1 MSEETLQ
8 DVSAHQ
14 VVNALLDRINQQ
26 LLGKPTQIQL
36 ALTCLL
42 AQGHLLIEDLPG
54 TGKTTLAKCL
64 ATSLGLSYQ
73 RVQFTSDLLPSDII
87 GVSIFN
93 RDKHAFD
100 FQHGPIFSQVLLAD
114 EINRAG
120 PKTQSALLEAMEEQ
134 QVSVDGT
141 THSLPSPFFVIGTQN
156 PLTQSGTHPLPES
169 QLDRFLMRINL
180 GYPDFDA
187 EKLWLTHQS
196 LQSDTAGVGFAE
208 PPLLTPNRLLEM
220 QATISSLHIADPV
233 LSYLLRLIHFTR
245 SDEFSL
251 APLSPRA
258 SIALLRASKAWAFV
272 QNRDYVTQEDI
283 QLIFPYVAEHRFD
296 THIHTGHQHS
306 ERVLNQVSVT

>member
-1 MSEETLQ
+1 MSETSIQEVATDELI
-8 DVSAHQ
+8 H
-14 VVNALLDRINQQ
+14 ALLKRINQQ
-26 LLGKPTQIQL
+26 LLGKSTQIQL

-93 RDKHAFD
+93 RDKHSFD

-120 PKTQSALLEAMEEQ
+120 PKTQSALLEAMEEH
-134 QVSVDGT
+134 QVSIDGIT
-141 THSLPSPFFVIGTQN
+141 RPLPTPFFVIGTQN

-169 QLDRFLMRINL
+169 QLDRFLMRIHL

-187 EKLWLTHQS
+187 EKQWLNHQN
-196 LQSDTAGVGFAE
+196 LQTDNVNAGFSE
-208 PPLLTPNRLLEM
+208 PPLLSANHLITLQTEISRLKVSDVVM
-220 QATISSLHIADPV
+220 
-233 LSYLLRLIHFTR
+233 SYLLRLIHFTR
-245 SDEFSL
+245 SDEFHL

-258 SIALLRASKAWAFV
+258 SVALLRASKAWAFI
-272 QNRDYVTQEDI
+272 QGRNYVTHEDV
-283 QLIFPYVAEHRFD
+283 QTIFPYVAEHRFD

-306 ERVLNQVSVT
+306 ETVLNQVPIA

>member
-1 MSEETLQ
+1 MSEQTVQ
-8 DVSAHQ
+8 DVSAEQ
-14 VVNALLDRINQQ
+14 VVKALLERINQQ
-26 LLGKPTQIQL
+26 LLGKSTHIQL

-54 TGKTTLAKCL
+54 TGKTTLAKSL

-93 RDKHAFD
+93 RDKHCFD

-120 PKTQSALLEAMEEQ
+120 PKTQSALLEAMEEH

-169 QLDRFLMRINL
+169 QLDRFLMRIHL

-187 EKLWLTHQS
+187 EKQWLTHQNIHTDAI
-196 LQSDTAGVGFAE
+196 DTGFNE
-208 PPLLTPNRLLEM
+208 LPLLTSTRLIALQRE
-220 QATISSLHIADPV
+220 ISELHIAEPV

-245 SDEFSL
+245 SDDFNL

-258 SIALLRASKAWAFV
+258 SIALLRASKAWAFI
-272 QNRDYVTQEDI
+272 QGRDYVMHEDI
-283 QLIFPYVAEHRFD
+283 QQVFPYVAEHRFD
-296 THIHTGHQHS
+296 THIHSGHQHS
-306 ERVLNQVSVT
+306 ERVLNQVEIT

>member
-1 MSEETLQ
+1 MAEKSVQ

-14 VVNALLDRINQQ
+14 VVEGLLARINQQ

-54 TGKTTLAKCL
+54 TGKTTLAKSL

-93 RDKHAFD
+93 REKNSFD

-120 PKTQSALLEAMEEQ
+120 PKTQSALLEAMEEH

-141 THSLPSPFFVIGTQN
+141 THPLATPFFVIGTQN

-169 QLDRFLMRINL
+169 QLDRFLMRIHL

-187 EKLWLTHQS
+187 EKQWLSHQNM
-196 LQSDTAGVGFAE
+196 QTDAINVGFIE
-208 PPLLTPNRLLEM
+208 PPLLTANRLAELQEE
-220 QATISSLHIADPV
+220 ISRMHVADPV
-233 LSYLLRLIHFTR
+233 MNYLLRLVHFTR
-245 SDEFSL
+245 SDEFNL

-258 SIALLRASKAWAFV
+258 SIALLRASKAWAFI
-272 QNRDYVTQEDI
+272 QGRDYVAQEDV
-283 QLIFPYVAEHRFD
+283 QTIFPYVAEHRFD
-296 THIHTGHQHS
+296 THIHSGHQHS
-306 ERVLNQVSVT
+306 ERVLHQVDVA